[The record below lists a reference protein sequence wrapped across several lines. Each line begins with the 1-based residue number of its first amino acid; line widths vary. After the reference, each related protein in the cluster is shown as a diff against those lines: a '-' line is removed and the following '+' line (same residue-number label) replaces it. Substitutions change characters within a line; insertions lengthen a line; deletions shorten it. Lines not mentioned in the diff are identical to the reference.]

1 LIIYIIFS
9 NIALGAVAEAG
20 EYLASKPRA
29 DDRGSAREP
38 LAFHD
43 DADQERPP
51 VMIWSLDWK
60 TVKITIK
67 AWVSEWYERSSSPVQ
82 R

>member
-1 LIIYIIFS
+1 M
-9 NIALGAVAEAG
+9 
-20 EYLASKPRA
+20 
-29 DDRGSAREP
+29 GSTREP
-38 LAFHD
+38 LIFNFD

-60 TVKITIK
+60 TVKKTIK
-67 AWVSEWYERSSSPVQ
+67 VWVSEWYEKSSEPVH